1 MFSRNSIVY
10 FLKDKQLGTNII
22 NKHEFFS
29 WLLSQFQQAIHVYA
43 SVGFMKR
50 LQMTGRWPLWVA
62 VLNSRD

>member
-10 FLKDKQLGTNII
+10 FLKDKQLGMNII
-22 NKHEFFS
+22 NICDFFS
-29 WLLSQFQQAIHVYA
+29 WLLSQFQQAIPIYA

-62 VLNSRD
+62 VLNTED